1 LVIDTSEID
10 FVERS
15 EDLQQLLKRLREP
28 VKGTQY
34 FLPLG
39 GSE

>member
-1 LVIDTSEID
+1 VNNNN
-10 FVERS
+10 
-15 EDLQQLLKRLREP
+15 DLQSLLKRLSEP

-39 GSE
+39 RDVAVSGTDLGL

>member
-1 LVIDTSEID
+1 MRCSKVRIGT
-10 FVERS
+10 RS
-15 EDLQQLLKRLREP
+15 KDLQLLLRCPQEP

-39 GSE
+39 GASE

>member
-1 LVIDTSEID
+1 VNNNS
-10 FVERS
+10 
-15 EDLQQLLKRLREP
+15 DLQMLMRRLAEP

-39 GSE
+39 AEAREA

>member
-1 LVIDTSEID
+1 MRHSVDAKLRE
-10 FVERS
+10 
-15 EDLQQLLKRLREP
+15 LLGRLRQP

-39 GSE
+39 PS

>member
-1 LVIDTSEID
+1 
-10 FVERS
+10 
-15 EDLQQLLKRLREP
+15 LQQLLKRLQEP

-39 GSE
+39 PE